1 MSKNFFNAYD
11 RQIQSYILEF
21 VYPGLDFLLLFDQA
35 KSKNIIVKEN
45 HLHFANHLPKPLCRI
60 KEIAKFGREEN

>member
-35 KSKNIIVKEN
+35 KSKIMSKKNEN
-45 HLHFANHLPKPLCRI
+45 HQ
-60 KEIAKFGREEN
+60 